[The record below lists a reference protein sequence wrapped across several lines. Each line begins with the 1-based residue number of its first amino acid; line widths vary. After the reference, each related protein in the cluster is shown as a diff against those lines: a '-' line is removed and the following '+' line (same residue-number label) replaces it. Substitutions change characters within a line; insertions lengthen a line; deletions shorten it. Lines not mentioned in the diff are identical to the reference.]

1 MSRISFH
8 RPARFLP
15 PPIPQDK
22 VVLPSPPEQK
32 QSNAGFISLLLPLL
46 SSLGIAAYM
55 VSYGRPMLI
64 ALAIIFAVV
73 SFSATIAF
81 RVQNKH
87 LERRTVMRQR
97 ARYRALLMDV
107 RTNAR
112 QVASTQRMLG
122 AWAHPEPD
130 RLLAIAHSGRRV
142 WERRQGDPDFLRVRI
157 GIGDAEL
164 STPIQIGTRLDPLA
178 DYDWESMRA
187 ARRLVDSMS
196 KVAAQPIA
204 IDLGTAGVISILGS
218 PDATAAMTRSMLA
231 QLAVMHAPDDV
242 LIAVEAPDIEEWE
255 WAKWLPHTFEPGSR
269 RRPRAVPLIT
279 GEHGGLG
286 DFLEREVRRRSES
299 ASARRLQA
307 QFDRGAAPHQQ
318 RLVVLFTGFDPVSE
332 WGRSAML
339 RALLEA
345 AGPAMGITLIF
356 LGRRETDEPGRVDLR
371 VTVTPSGGLSL
382 TGRTGT
388 GAATSELSQAD
399 QVSLP
404 MAELIARKLTP
415 LTLTD
420 EHEQVL
426 ARTVSLI
433 EALVAGRSLDVA
445 LGGLW
450 DPNMGPDRLL
460 KVPIGTDGDGQ
471 SVVLDIK
478 ESAQGGSGP
487 HGLIVGATGSG
498 KSELLRTLVAG
509 LLVTHSPDLLS
520 MVVVDFKGGATFAP
534 VAGMPHVAGMITNL
548 ADDAALVERVRVA
561 LSGEQQRRQQLLRAA
576 GNVDSIKEY
585 HRKRQA
591 GEAGLDGAPL
601 EPMPYLLVIIDEFA
615 ELLTAHPEFTEL
627 FVQIGRVGRS
637 LGMHLLFSTQRLEE
651 GRLRGLD
658 SHLSYRICLRTFS
671 AQESRTVIGTTDAY
685 RLPPIPGSAYLK
697 VDETIYR
704 RFRVAHVS
712 APWRSPEEREAESIS
727 TSILPYE
734 MRALTT
740 ADLYEEDEE
749 DALPVAAGD
758 GPTELSVIVDRL
770 SSRGTPV
777 RQVWLPPL
785 PRAIPLDT
793 LLGPVAVQSGRG
805 LSATMWPIAGELR
818 IPLGVVDLPGQQAQE
833 PLLLDFGG
841 PHGNLAIVG
850 APRSGRSTML
860 RTLMLATILTHTPAE
875 AQFYCID
882 YGGETLHPFATAP
895 HVGDV
900 AGRMDKEMVGRMLAD
915 TRALITGREKV
926 FRELGIDSVAEFRAR
941 RDSGRLPEGLRAAD
955 IFLVVDNWGALRTDM
970 DHLEPVMVEIASRG
984 LGVGVHLILTTNRW
998 MEIRPAL
1005 RESIGTRVELRLNDY
1020 NESDIHR
1027 RMAQAMPTNV
1037 PGRALCPPG
1046 VYSQV
1051 VLPRVDGRDTDEG
1064 LRDAQQDILAKVGP
1078 SWYGKPAPGV
1088 RMLPRRVVRDE
1099 LVSADATPTAVP
1111 IGIGE
1116 PDISTISLDLVAGD
1130 PHFIVFGDTAS
1141 GKSMFL
1147 RTWLRNLIDRQ
1158 TGWEARVVLIDYR
1171 RSLLGIVPEG
1181 HLGAYAADSQTTK
1194 TYAQQ
1199 IAGKLRERMPP
1210 SSITPEELKARTW
1223 WEGPEIYVVID
1234 DYDLVG
1240 GSMQSP
1246 LAPLMEFIPHARDI
1260 GFHIVL
1266 TRRVAGAG
1274 RGAVGDAFFS
1284 RVRELGG
1291 GGLLLSGDPREG
1303 QLLGTEK
1310 AAVRPAGRGALISR
1324 GKPTR
1329 LIQIAM
1335 DEAPADDEP
1344 DAAAGSPFSAS
1355 SR

>member
-15 PPIPQDK
+15 PAAPQDK
-22 VVLPSPPEQK
+22 VVLPAPPEQK

-157 GIGDAEL
+157 GLGDAEL

-204 IDLGTAGVISILGS
+204 IDLGTAGVVSVLGA
-218 PDATAAMTRSMLA
+218 PADTAALTRAMLC

-242 LIAVEAPDIEEWE
+242 LVAIEAPDVTEWE

-269 RRPRAVPLIT
+269 RRGRAVPLVST
-279 GEHGGLG
+279 EHGGLA
-286 DFLEREVRRRSES
+286 DVLDRELRRRSD
-299 ASARRLQA
+299 AAGARRLQTA
-307 QFDRGAAPHQQ
+307 FDRGAAPEQQ
-318 RLVVLFTGFDPVSE
+318 RLVVVFTAFDPVSE
-332 WGRSAML
+332 WGRSPQL

-345 AGPAMGITLIF
+345 AGPQLGITLIF
-356 LGRRETDEPGRVDLR
+356 LGRRESQEPGRVDLR
-371 VTVTPSGGLSL
+371 VSVAAGGGLSL
-382 TGRTGT
+382 TGRTG
-388 GAATSELSQAD
+388 GAVTSELSQQD
-399 QVSLP
+399 RVSTP

-420 EHEQVL
+420 EQEQVL

-433 EALVAGRSLDVA
+433 ETLLNGRALDSS

-450 DPNMGPDRLL
+450 EPQLGPDRLL
-460 KVPIGTDGDGQ
+460 RVPIGTDGDGQ

-509 LLVTHSPDLLS
+509 LMVTHSPELLS
-520 MVVVDFKGGATFAP
+520 LVVVDFKGGATFAP
-534 VAGMPHVAGMITNL
+534 LAGMPHVAGMITNL
-548 ADDAALVERVRVA
+548 ADDAMLIDRVRSA
-561 LSGEQQRRQQLLRAA
+561 LAGEQQRRQQLLRLA
-576 GNVDSIKEY
+576 GNVDSIREY
-585 HRKRQA
+585 QRRRLA
-591 GEAGLDGAPL
+591 GERGADGAPL
-601 EPMPYLLVIIDEFA
+601 PPMPYLLVIIDEFA
-615 ELLTAHPEFTEL
+615 ELLSAHPEFVDL

-637 LGMHLLFSTQRLEE
+637 LGIHLLFSTQRLEE

-671 AQESRTVIGTTDAY
+671 AQESRTVIGTQDAY

-712 APWRSPEEREAESIS
+712 APFVSPEERDADGAAP

-734 MRALTT
+734 MRGLTA

-749 DALPVAAGD
+749 DAPMPSGD

-770 SSRGTPV
+770 SGRGTPA

-785 PRAIPLDT
+785 PRAVPLDV
-793 LLGPVAVQSGRG
+793 LLGPIAVQSGRG
-805 LSATMWPIAGELR
+805 LSATMWPAAGELR
-818 IPLGVVDLPGQQAQE
+818 IPVGVVDLPAQQAQE
-833 PLLLDFGG
+833 PLLLDLGG

-850 APRSGRSTML
+850 APRSGRSTLL
-860 RTLMLATILTHTPAE
+860 RTLMLATVLTHTPAE

-882 YGGETLHPFATAP
+882 FGGETLHPFTAAP

-900 AGRMDKEMVGRMLAD
+900 AGRMDREMVGRMLAD
-915 TRALITGREKV
+915 IRALIAGREKL

-941 RDSGRLPEGLRAAD
+941 RDSGRLPDGLRAAD
-955 IFLVVDNWGALRTDM
+955 VFLIVDNWGALRTELDT
-970 DHLEPVMVEIASRG
+970 LEPVMIEIASRG

-1005 RESIGTRVELRLNDY
+1005 RESIGTRLELRLNDY

-1027 RMAQAMPTNV
+1027 RMAQAMPSNL
-1037 PGRALCPPG
+1037 PGRLLCPPG
-1046 VYSQV
+1046 VYGHV
-1051 VLPRVDGRDTDEG
+1051 VLPRLDGRDTDEG
-1064 LRDAQQDILAKVGP
+1064 VRDAQQDILAKIGP
-1078 SWYGKPAPGV
+1078 SWHGKPAPRV
-1088 RMLPRRVVRDE
+1088 RMLPESIVRDD
-1099 LVSADATPTAVP
+1099 LDANGIAPTAVP

-1116 PDISTISLDLVAGD
+1116 PDIATVGLDLVEGD
-1130 PHFIVFGDTAS
+1130 PHFVVFGDTAS
-1141 GKSMFL
+1141 GKSTFL

-1181 HLGAYAADSQTTK
+1181 HLGAYAADAQTTK
-1194 TYAQQ
+1194 VYAAQ

-1210 SSITPEELKARTW
+1210 ATVTPEELKARSW

-1240 GSMQSP
+1240 GGMQSP
-1246 LAPLMEFIPHARDI
+1246 LAPLVEFIPHARDI
-1260 GFHIVL
+1260 GFHVVL
-1266 TRRVAGAG
+1266 ARRVAGAG
-1274 RGAVGDAFFS
+1274 RGAVGDVFLS
-1284 RVRELGG
+1284 RVRDLGG
-1291 GGLLLSGDPREG
+1291 GGLLLSGDSREG

-1310 AAVRPAGRGALISR
+1310 PATRPAGRGALVSR
-1324 GKPTR
+1324 GRPTR
-1329 LIQIAM
+1329 LVQIAL
-1335 DEAPADDEP
+1335 DEAAEPAEP
-1344 DAAAGSPFSAS
+1344 DAAVSA
-1355 SR
+1355 R